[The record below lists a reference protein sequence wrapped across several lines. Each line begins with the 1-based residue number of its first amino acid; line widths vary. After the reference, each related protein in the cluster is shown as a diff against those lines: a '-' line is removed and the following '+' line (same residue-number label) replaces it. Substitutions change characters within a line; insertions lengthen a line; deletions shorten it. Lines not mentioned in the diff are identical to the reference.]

1 MADEPNKPNRPIR
14 PRQGAPGRK
23 RRVVI
28 EGSGQRPRDI
38 RQARGR
44 SDGPKAPPR
53 EVVAPTGPAT
63 VPSGVSVRDLSQA
76 LGVPAAQIIKIMM
89 GLGQMI
95 QITQSLSDDEV
106 ELIGTELGREITIKH
121 AADEEELPEVFE
133 DAAEDLAPRPPVVTI
148 MGHVD
153 HGKTTLLDAIREAA
167 VVETEA
173 GGITQ
178 HIGAYQADVGGR
190 KITFLDTPGHEAFTA
205 MRARG
210 AKVTDIAV
218 LVVAADDS
226 VMPQTKESISHA
238 RAADVPIVVAVNK
251 MDMPD
256 ANPDRVKAD
265 LAAEGLQPEDWGG
278 TVQFSNV
285 SAKQKQNLDDLLE
298 KVLLVADAE
307 LVLTANP
314 DAEASGPII
323 ESRLDV
329 GRGPAAT
336 MLVQRGTLKVGD
348 AIVAGDA
355 WGRVR
360 ALYDFRGEKLQEAR
374 PGDPVEIL
382 GFDHPPPA
390 GEMARV
396 VEDERHARHLA
407 QNRGERLRR
416 EQLAAAAGAGVSLE
430 KLFAQMQAG
439 GVQDLNLVLKGDVD
453 GSVEA
458 AVSELQKIQHPEVGV
473 RVIHQGVG
481 GITEGDVNLAAASN
495 ALVVGFNVRPNA
507 EARALAEREGVE
519 IRTYRVIYRLTEDIE
534 QALVGMLAPVTT
546 EETLGEAEVRQI
558 FRVSRLGTIAGSYVT
573 SGTVRRNAQVRV
585 VRDGTVIY
593 ETSIAQLKFVKSAKA
608 QLQNRFGAAVAEV
621 DHHDLWQRSRL
632 TVACVARE
640 HGEAEQLLEEAVRY
654 LHGQEYEVVRVE
666 REVVA
671 PDE

>member
-1 MADEPNKPNRPIR
+1 MADGPNKPNRPIR

-28 EGSGQRPRDI
+28 EGGNNRPNP
-38 RQARGR
+38 RQARNRGE
-44 SDGPKAPPR
+44 APPKR
-53 EVVAPTGPAT
+53 EKQEVAPPTGPAT
-63 VPSGVSVRDLSQA
+63 VQSGVSVRDLSQA
-76 LGVPAAQIIKIMM
+76 LGIPAAQIIKTLMDLKIMV
-89 GLGQMI
+89 
-95 QITQSLSDDEV
+95 QIAQSLTDEEV
-106 ELIGTELGREITIKH
+106 ALIAEALDREITIKH
-121 AADEEELPEVFE
+121 AADDEEEPEVFE
-133 DAAEDLAPRPPVVTI
+133 DAESDLAPRPPVVTI

-178 HIGAYQADVGGR
+178 HIGAYQAEINGR

-256 ANPDRVKAD
+256 ANPDRVKSD

-285 SAKQKQNLDDLLE
+285 SAKQKTNLDDLLE

-307 LVLTANP
+307 LELTANP
-314 DAEASGPII
+314 NTEASGPII

-329 GRGPAAT
+329 GRGPVAT
-336 MLVQRGTLKVGD
+336 MLVHRGTLRVGD

-355 WGRVR
+355 HGKVR
-360 ALYDFRGEKLQEAR
+360 ALHDYRGEKVKEAR
-374 PGDPVEIL
+374 PGTPVEIL
-382 GFDHPPPA
+382 GFDVPPPA
-390 GEMARV
+390 GELARV
-396 VEDERHARHLA
+396 VENEREARQLA
-407 QNRGERLRR
+407 QRRGQRLRT
-416 EQLAAAAGAGVSLE
+416 EQLAQRSKGGVSLE
-430 KLFAQMQAG
+430 SLFSQLQEGA
-439 GVQDLNLVLKGDVD
+439 VQDLNLILKGDVG

-458 AVSELQKIQHPEVGV
+458 AVSELAKIEHPEVRV
-473 RVIHQGVG
+473 NVIHQGVG
-481 GITEGDVNLAAASN
+481 PVTEGDIMLASTSN

-507 EARALAEREGVE
+507 EARQLAEREGVD
-519 IRTYRVIYRLTEDIE
+519 IRTYRVIYQLTEDIE
-534 QALVGMLAPVTT
+534 QALVGMLSAVQT
-546 EETLGEAEVRQI
+546 EEIIGEVEVRAL
-558 FRVSRLGTIAGSYVT
+558 FKVSRLGTIAGCMVT
-573 SGTVRRNAQVRV
+573 SGVVRRNSQVRI

-593 ETSIAQLKFVKSAKA
+593 DTTISQLK
-608 QLQNRFGAAVAEV
+608 RFKEDAREVAEGFECGILLDGFNDV
-621 DHHDLWQRSRL
+621 KEGDIL
-632 TVACVARE
+632 
-640 HGEAEQLLEEAVRY
+640 EA
-654 LHGQEYEVVRVE
+654 YETRQVE
-666 REVVA
+666 RTSLDEPAA
-671 PDE
+671 PAAPAATS